1 MSANTKAD
9 FDLNIHNYNF
19 NEMLNLF
26 KIHDIGSDDKKY
38 YKYKMDEKLAGIKE
52 KYSKEIYKFF
62 YKSKMIILSIFN
74 LLHNNIIKN
83 NNNEIEG
90 YVNYLKNMK
99 NLEVYIDREDELYSK
114 LVNDNQYKIKIIDS
128 DENTVTN
135 SVFNLNLNTPYK
147 NTNSGRVD
155 PSLNGK
161 NNTNFIVNSQINEIS
176 PGDLN
181 SVKRIT
187 QLFNL
192 NLNSCFRNNY
202 YQSNPCDFLYM
213 IPSEIKNVTAMRLVS
228 IEIPNSWYLFSNL
241 KKNNVFEIVFN
252 VPASFNNNNNNNNNS
267 NNHKTHNK
275 PHPQHPQH
283 TTCAYVI
290 EIPEGNYDTETLQ
303 DFLNSTY
310 FYQAPSS
317 SEYKKTYLK
326 YIKFSI
332 NKYNLKTTFEL
343 VNLPKSATSSN
354 HDDDDDDDEDE
365 IFSEKDRLRFSLKF
379 SQGINQNIM
388 NTFGWIVG
396 FRSGNY
402 INIDESITSEGLF
415 DAGGDRYIYV
425 CINDFQYN
433 NNPLNMVCFDK
444 SVFNEDVIAKIP
456 MVNGKLSLII
466 NDNNNA
472 LAKVRRYNGPVNLS
486 RLQIKI
492 VDHFG
497 TIIDLNNMDFSM
509 TIELQLLY
517 ENFNFKN
524 VTY

>member
-1 MSANTKAD
+1 MNSTTKND
-9 FDLNIHNYNF
+9 SPEFDLNINNYNF
-19 NEMLNLF
+19 KEILNLF

-38 YKYKMDEKLAGIKE
+38 YKYKMDENLAGIKE
-52 KYSKEIYKFF
+52 KFSKEIYNFF

-99 NLEVYIDREDELYSK
+99 NLEIYIDREDDLYNK
-114 LVNDNQYKIKIIDS
+114 IITDNQYS
-128 DENTVTN
+128 ASN
-135 SVFNLNLNTPYK
+135 SIFNLNLNTPY
-147 NTNSGRVD
+147 NNIHNGRVD
-155 PSLNGK
+155 PSLNNK
-161 NNTNFIVNSQINEIS
+161 NNTNVVFNTAVNEIS

-187 QLFNL
+187 QLLNL

-241 KKNNVFEIVFN
+241 KKNNVFEITFN
-252 VPASFNNNNNNNNNS
+252 VPANFNNNG
-267 NNHKTHNK
+267 TTTD
-275 PHPQHPQH
+275 
-283 TTCAYVI
+283 TTCGYII

-303 DFLNSTY
+303 EFLNSTY

-332 NKYNLKTTFEL
+332 NKYSLKSTFEL
-343 VNLPKSATSSN
+343 IDVNSSSSN
-354 HDDDDDDDEDE
+354 VTSANGVNIINDTDIDNDN
-365 IFSEKDRLRFSLKF
+365 ICNEKDLIRFSLRF

-388 NTFGWIVG
+388 NTFGWIIG
-396 FRSGNY
+396 FRTGNY

-444 SVFNEDVIAKIP
+444 SIFNEDVIAKIP

-466 NDNNNA
+466 NDNDNA

-497 TIIDLNNMDFSM
+497 SIIDLNNMDFSM
-509 TIELQLLY
+509 TLELQLLY

-524 VTY
+524 VSY

>member
-1 MSANTKAD
+1 MSADNNPD
-9 FDLNIHNYNF
+9 FDLNLDNYNF

-26 KIHDIGSDDKKY
+26 KIRDIGSDDKKY
-38 YKYKMDEKLAGIKE
+38 YKYKMDEKMAGIKE
-52 KYSKEIYKFF
+52 KYSKEIYNFF

-99 NLEVYIDREDELYSK
+99 NLEVYIEKEEDLYSK
-114 LVNDNQYKIKIIDS
+114 ILNDNQYKIKIIDS
-128 DENTVTN
+128 DENSISN

-147 NTNSGRVD
+147 NTHSGRVD

-161 NNTNFIVNSQINEIS
+161 NNTNLIVNSQINEIS

-187 QLFNL
+187 QLLNL

-202 YQSNPCDFLYM
+202 YQSNPCDYLYM

-252 VPASFNNNNNNNNNS
+252 VPASFNNNNANLNAAN
-267 NNHKTHNK
+267 
-275 PHPQHPQH
+275 
-283 TTCAYVI
+283 TTCGYVI
-290 EIPEGNYDTETLQ
+290 EIPEGNYDTESLQ
-303 DFLNSTY
+303 EFLNSTY
-310 FYQAPSS
+310 FYEAPSS

-343 VNLPKSATSSN
+343 VNLPKSFTSS
-354 HDDDDDDDEDE
+354 HDSDDEDE
-365 IFSEKDRLRFSLKF
+365 IFSEKERLRFALKF

-444 SVFNEDVIAKIP
+444 SIFNEDVIAKIP

>member
-1 MSANTKAD
+1 MSTNTD
-9 FDLNIHNYNF
+9 FDLSLDNYNF
-19 NEMLNLF
+19 NELLNLF

-52 KYSKEIYKFF
+52 KYSKDIYNFF

-99 NLEVYIDREDELYSK
+99 NLEIYLDREDDLYNKIVS
-114 LVNDNQYKIKIIDS
+114 DNQYKIKILDS
-128 DENTVTN
+128 DQN
-135 SVFNLNLNTPYK
+135 SVSNSIFNLNLNTPYK
-147 NTNSGRVD
+147 NTNTGRVD
-155 PSLNGK
+155 PTLNDK
-161 NNTNFIVNSQINEIS
+161 NNTNFIVNSQINEIT

-181 SVKRIT
+181 SVKRII

-202 YQSNPCDFLYM
+202 YQSSPCDFLYI
-213 IPSEIKNVTAMRLVS
+213 IPSEIKNVTSMRLAS
-228 IEIPNSWYLFSNL
+228 IEIPNSWYLLSNL

-252 VPASFNNNNNNNNNS
+252 IPANFNNNGTNTN
-267 NNHKTHNK
+267 
-275 PHPQHPQH
+275 
-283 TTCAYVI
+283 TTCGYVI
-290 EIPEGNYDTETLQ
+290 EIPEGNYDSEKLE

-310 FYQAPSS
+310 FYEAPTG
-317 SEYKKTYLK
+317 SEYKKTYLN

-332 NKYNLKTTFEL
+332 NKYNLKSTFEL
-343 VNLPKSATSSN
+343 INLPEPTNSN
-354 HDDDDDDDEDE
+354 NDN
-365 IFSEKDRLRFSLKF
+365 ICSEKDYLRFSLKF

-388 NTFGWIVG
+388 NTFGWVIG

-402 INIDESITSEGLF
+402 INIDESITSEALF
-415 DAGGDRYIYV
+415 DGGGDRYIYV

-433 NNPLNMVCFDK
+433 TNPLNMVCFDK
-444 SVFNEDVIAKIP
+444 STFNEDVIAKIP
-456 MVNGKLSLII
+456 MVNGKLSLVI
-466 NDNNNA
+466 NDNNNP

-497 TIIDLNNMDFSM
+497 TIIDLNNMDFSF
-509 TIELQLLY
+509 TLELQLLY

-524 VTY
+524 VTS

>member
-1 MSANTKAD
+1 MSNNSPD
-9 FDLNIHNYNF
+9 FDLNIENYNF
-19 NEMLNLF
+19 NELLNLF

-52 KYSKEIYKFF
+52 KYSKEIYNFF

-99 NLEVYIDREDELYSK
+99 NLDIYIDKEDDLYSK
-114 LVNDNQYKIKIIDS
+114 IVNDNQYKIKIIDT
-128 DENTVTN
+128 DENSVTN
-135 SVFNLNLNTPYK
+135 SIFNLNLNTPYT

-155 PSLNGK
+155 PSLNNK
-161 NNTNFIVNSQINEIS
+161 NNTNLIVNSQINEIS

-228 IEIPNSWYLFSNL
+228 IEIPNSWYLLSNL

-252 VPASFNNNNNNNNNS
+252 VPANFNA
-267 NNHKTHNK
+267 T
-275 PHPQHPQH
+275 PTTTT
-283 TTCAYVI
+283 TTCGYVI

-303 DFLNSTY
+303 DYLNSTY
-310 FYQAPSS
+310 FYEAPSS

-332 NKYNLKTTFEL
+332 NKIIHL
-343 VNLPKSATSSN
+343 
-354 HDDDDDDDEDE
+354 
-365 IFSEKDRLRFSLKF
+365 
-379 SQGINQNIM
+379 
-388 NTFGWIVG
+388 FG
-396 FRSGNY
+396 
-402 INIDESITSEGLF
+402 
-415 DAGGDRYIYV
+415 
-425 CINDFQYN
+425 
-433 NNPLNMVCFDK
+433 
-444 SVFNEDVIAKIP
+444 
-456 MVNGKLSLII
+456 
-466 NDNNNA
+466 
-472 LAKVRRYNGPVNLS
+472 
-486 RLQIKI
+486 
-492 VDHFG
+492 
-497 TIIDLNNMDFSM
+497 
-509 TIELQLLY
+509 
-517 ENFNFKN
+517 
-524 VTY
+524 

>member
-1 MSANTKAD
+1 
-9 FDLNIHNYNF
+9 
-19 NEMLNLF
+19 
-26 KIHDIGSDDKKY
+26 
-38 YKYKMDEKLAGIKE
+38 
-52 KYSKEIYKFF
+52 
-62 YKSKMIILSIFN
+62 
-74 LLHNNIIKN
+74 
-83 NNNEIEG
+83 
-90 YVNYLKNMK
+90 
-99 NLEVYIDREDELYSK
+99 
-114 LVNDNQYKIKIIDS
+114 
-128 DENTVTN
+128 
-135 SVFNLNLNTPYK
+135 
-147 NTNSGRVD
+147 
-155 PSLNGK
+155 
-161 NNTNFIVNSQINEIS
+161 
-176 PGDLN
+176 
-181 SVKRIT
+181 
-187 QLFNL
+187 
-192 NLNSCFRNNY
+192 
-202 YQSNPCDFLYM
+202 M

-228 IEIPNSWYLFSNL
+228 IEIPNSWYLLSNL

-252 VPASFNNNNNNNNNS
+252 VPANFNNATNATNA
-267 NNHKTHNK
+267 
-275 PHPQHPQH
+275 
-283 TTCAYVI
+283 TTCGYVI

-303 DFLNSTY
+303 DYLNSTY
-310 FYQAPSS
+310 FYEAPSS

-332 NKYNLKTTFEL
+332 NKYTLKSTFEL
-343 VNLPKSATSSN
+343 INLPSSSSSSSN
-354 HDDDDDDDEDE
+354 EHDD
-365 IFSEKDRLRFSLKF
+365 ICNEKDRLRFSLKF

-388 NTFGWIVG
+388 NTFGWIIG
-396 FRSGNY
+396 FRTGNY

-497 TIIDLNNMDFSM
+497 SIIDLNNMDFSM
-509 TIELQLLY
+509 TLELQLLY

>member
-1 MSANTKAD
+1 MGDCNDSSHALMS
-9 FDLNIHNYNF
+9 
-19 NEMLNLF
+19 
-26 KIHDIGSDDKKY
+26 
-38 YKYKMDEKLAGIKE
+38 
-52 KYSKEIYKFF
+52 
-62 YKSKMIILSIFN
+62 
-74 LLHNNIIKN
+74 LL
-83 NNNEIEG
+83 
-90 YVNYLKNMK
+90 NYLPSF
-99 NLEVYIDREDELYSK
+99 L
-114 LVNDNQYKIKIIDS
+114 
-128 DENTVTN
+128 
-135 SVFNLNLNTPYK
+135 VFNLNLNTPYK
-147 NTNSGRVD
+147 NTHSGRVD

-176 PGDLN
+176 PGELN

-192 NLNSCFRNNY
+192 NLNSCFRSNY

-213 IPSEIKNVTAMRLVS
+213 IPSEIKNVTSMRLVS
-228 IEIPNSWYLFSNL
+228 IEIPNSWYLFSNV
-241 KKNNVFEIVFN
+241 KKNNVFEIVFS
-252 VPASFNNNNNNNNNS
+252 VPANFNNNGTNTN
-267 NNHKTHNK
+267 
-275 PHPQHPQH
+275 
-283 TTCAYVI
+283 TTCGYVI

-310 FYQAPSS
+310 FYEAPSS

-332 NKYNLKTTFEL
+332 NKYNLKSTFEFI
-343 VNLPKSATSSN
+343 NLPTEPN
-354 HDDDDDDDEDE
+354 DDD
-365 IFSEKDRLRFSLKF
+365 ICNEKDRLRFSLKF

-388 NTFGWIVG
+388 NTFGWIIG
-396 FRSGNY
+396 FRTGNY

-509 TIELQLLY
+509 TLELQLLY

>member
-1 MSANTKAD
+1 MSSRMISNNNTANNPD
-9 FDLNIHNYNF
+9 FDLNINNYNF
-19 NEMLNLF
+19 NELLTLF

-52 KYSKEIYKFF
+52 KFSKEIYNFF

-99 NLEVYIDREDELYSK
+99 NLDIYIDREDDLYNKIVSE
-114 LVNDNQYKIKIIDS
+114 NQYKIQILDS
-128 DENTVTN
+128 DQNSATN
-135 SVFNLNLNTPYK
+135 SIFSLNLNTPYN
-147 NTNSGRVD
+147 NTHSGRVD
-155 PSLNGK
+155 PSLNNK
-161 NNTNFIVNSQINEIS
+161 NNTNFIVNSQINEIT

-187 QLFNL
+187 QVLNL

-213 IPSEIKNVTAMRLVS
+213 IPSEIKNVTSMRLAS

-252 VPASFNNNNNNNNNS
+252 VPANFNNNNTNS
-267 NNHKTHNK
+267 F
-275 PHPQHPQH
+275 
-283 TTCAYVI
+283 TTCGYVI
-290 EIPEGNYDTETLQ
+290 EIPEGNYDSEKLQ

-310 FYQAPSS
+310 FYEAPSS
-317 SEYKKTYLK
+317 SEYKKTYLN
-326 YIKFSI
+326 YIKFTI
-332 NKYNLKTTFEL
+332 DKYKLKSTFEL
-343 VNLPKSATSSN
+343 VNLPRALN
-354 HDDDDDDDEDE
+354 DD
-365 IFSEKDRLRFSLKF
+365 ICNEKDLLRFSLKF

-388 NTFGWIVG
+388 NTFGWIIG
-396 FRSGNY
+396 FRAGNY
-402 INIDESITSEGLF
+402 INIDESITSEALF
-415 DAGGDRYIYV
+415 DGGGDRYIYI

-433 NNPLNMVCFDK
+433 TNPVNMVCFDK
-444 SVFNEDVIAKIP
+444 SIFNEDVIAKIP

-466 NDNNNA
+466 NDNNNP

-486 RLQIKI
+486 KIQIKI

-509 TIELQLLY
+509 TLELQLLY

-524 VTY
+524 VTS

>member
-1 MSANTKAD
+1 MSTASTANPD
-9 FDLNIHNYNF
+9 FDLNINNYNF

-26 KIHDIGSDDKKY
+26 KISDIGSDDKKY

-52 KYSKEIYKFF
+52 KYSNNIYNFF

-99 NLEVYIDREDELYSK
+99 NLDIYIDREDELYNKIVS
-114 LVNDNQYKIKIIDS
+114 DNQYKIKILDS
-128 DENTVTN
+128 EQN
-135 SVFNLNLNTPYK
+135 SISNSIFNLNLNTPYK
-147 NTNSGRVD
+147 NTHGGRID
-155 PSLNGK
+155 PSLNDK

-187 QLFNL
+187 QLLNL

-202 YQSNPCDFLYM
+202 YQSNPCDFLYI
-213 IPSEIKNVTAMRLVS
+213 IPSEIKNVTSMRLAS
-228 IEIPNSWYLFSNL
+228 IEIPNSWYLFSNI

-252 VPASFNNNNNNNNNS
+252 VPANFNGTTANA
-267 NNHKTHNK
+267 
-275 PHPQHPQH
+275 
-283 TTCAYVI
+283 TTCSYVI
-290 EIPEGNYDTETLQ
+290 EIPEGNYDSEKLQ

-310 FYQAPSS
+310 FYEAPTS
-317 SEYKKTYLK
+317 SEYKNSYLK

-332 NKYNLKTTFEL
+332 NKYNLKSTFEL
-343 VNLPKSATSSN
+343 INLPEQTN
-354 HDDDDDDDEDE
+354 IDNDN
-365 IFSEKDRLRFSLKF
+365 ICSEKDYLRFSLKF

-388 NTFGWIVG
+388 NTFGWTIG

-402 INIDESITSEGLF
+402 INIDESVTSEALF
-415 DAGGDRYIYV
+415 DGGGDRYIYV

-433 NNPLNMVCFDK
+433 TNPLNMVCFDK
-444 SVFNEDVIAKIP
+444 SIFNEDVIAKIP

-466 NDNNNA
+466 NDNSNP
-472 LAKVRRYNGPVNLS
+472 LAKVRRYNGPINLS

-497 TIIDLNNMDFSM
+497 TIIDLNNMDFSL
-509 TIELQLLY
+509 TLELQLLY

-524 VTY
+524 VTS

>member
-1 MSANTKAD
+1 MSATTNPN
-9 FDLNIHNYNF
+9 FDLNLDNYNF

-38 YKYKMDEKLAGIKE
+38 YKYKMDEKLASIKE
-52 KYSKEIYKFF
+52 NYSKEIYKFF

-83 NNNEIEG
+83 NNNEIES

-99 NLEVYIDREDELYSK
+99 NLDIYIDKEEELYSK
-114 LVNDNQYKIKIIDS
+114 IVNDNQYKIKIIDS
-128 DENTVTN
+128 DENSVTN

-147 NTNSGRVD
+147 NTHSGRVD

-176 PGDLN
+176 PGELN

-192 NLNSCFRNNY
+192 NLNSCFRSNY

-213 IPSEIKNVTAMRLVS
+213 IPSEIKNVTSMRLVS

-241 KKNNVFEIVFN
+241 KKNNVFEIVFD
-252 VPASFNNNNNNNNNS
+252 VPANFNNNGT
-267 NNHKTHNK
+267 KTN
-275 PHPQHPQH
+275 
-283 TTCAYVI
+283 TTCAYII

-303 DFLNSTY
+303 EFLNSSY
-310 FYQAPSS
+310 FYEAPSS

-343 VNLPKSATSSN
+343 VNLPKSSSSSSSTSSISSN
-354 HDDDDDDDEDE
+354 HGDSDDEYD
-365 IFSEKDRLRFSLKF
+365 ICNEKDRLRFSLKF

-388 NTFGWIVG
+388 NTFGWIIG

-402 INIDESITSEGLF
+402 INIDEIIISEGLF

>member
-1 MSANTKAD
+1 MSTIPD
-9 FDLNIHNYNF
+9 FDLNIQNYNF

-26 KIHDIGSDDKKY
+26 KIHDIGTDDKKY
-38 YKYKMDEKLAGIKE
+38 FKYKMDEKIAGIKE
-52 KYSKEIYKFF
+52 KYAKEIYDFF

-83 NNNEIEG
+83 DNNEIEG

-99 NLEVYIDREDELYSK
+99 NLDIYIEREDDLYSK
-114 LVNDNQYKIKIIDS
+114 IVKENQYKIKIVDS
-128 DENTVTN
+128 EGKTTSN
-135 SVFNLNLNTPYK
+135 SVFSLNLNTPYK
-147 NTNSGRVD
+147 DTNSGRVD
-155 PSLNGK
+155 PSLNDK
-161 NNTNFIVNSQINEIS
+161 NNTNFIANSYNNELV
-176 PGDLN
+176 PGNLN
-181 SVKRIT
+181 TVKRIT
-187 QLFNL
+187 QLLNL

-202 YQSNPCDFLYM
+202 YKSNACDFLYM
-213 IPSEIKNVTAMRLVS
+213 IPAEIKNVTAMRLVS

-241 KKNNVFEIVFN
+241 KKNNVFEIEFTIPVGW
-252 VPASFNNNNNNNNNS
+252 PNS
-267 NNHKTHNK
+267 TPNQT
-275 PHPQHPQH
+275 PTPSPS
-283 TTCAYVI
+283 TTCGYII
-290 EIPEGNYDTETLQ
+290 EIPEGNYDSETLQ

-310 FYQAPSS
+310 FYEAPSS
-317 SEYKKTYLK
+317 SQYKKTYLQ

-332 NKYNLKTTFEL
+332 NKYNLKSTFEL
-343 VNLPKSATSSN
+343 VNLPNSITTE
-354 HDDDDDDDEDE
+354 DDICD
-365 IFSEKDRLRFSLKF
+365 EKDILRFSLKF

-402 INIDESITSEGLF
+402 TNIDDIITSEGLF

-433 NNPLNMVCFDK
+433 NNALNMVCFDK
-444 SVFNEDVIAKIP
+444 STFNEDVIAKIP

-466 NDNNNA
+466 NDNNNP
-472 LAKVRRYNGPVNLS
+472 LAKIRRYNGPVNLS

-497 TIIDLNNMDFSM
+497 TVIDLNNMDFSM

-524 VTY
+524 VAC

>member
-1 MSANTKAD
+1 MSNTID
-9 FDLNIHNYNF
+9 FDLNINNYNF
-19 NEMLNLF
+19 NELLNLF

-52 KYSKEIYKFF
+52 KYSKEIYNFF

-83 NNNEIEG
+83 NDNEIEG

-99 NLEVYIDREDELYSK
+99 NLDIYIDKEDDLYSK
-114 LVNDNQYKIKIIDS
+114 IVNDNQYKIKIIDS

-135 SVFNLNLNTPYK
+135 SIFNLNLNTPYK
-147 NTNSGRVD
+147 NTNSGRID
-155 PSLNGK
+155 PSLNNK
-161 NNTNFIVNSQINEIS
+161 NNTNLIVNSQINEIS

-228 IEIPNSWYLFSNL
+228 IEIPNSWYLLSNL

-252 VPASFNNNNNNNNNS
+252 IPANFNNN
-267 NNHKTHNK
+267 T
-275 PHPQHPQH
+275 P
-283 TTCAYVI
+283 TTCGYVI

-310 FYQAPSS
+310 FYEAPSS

-332 NKYNLKTTFEL
+332 NKYNLKSTFEL
-343 VNLPKSATSSN
+343 VNLPSSSSSSN
-354 HDDDDDDDEDE
+354 DDDDICNEA
-365 IFSEKDRLRFSLKF
+365 DRLRFTLKF

-388 NTFGWIVG
+388 NTFGWIIG

-402 INIDESITSEGLF
+402 INIDEIITSEGLF

-497 TIIDLNNMDFSM
+497 TTIDLNNMDFSM
-509 TIELQLLY
+509 TLELQLLY

>member
-52 KYSKEIYKFF
+52 KYSNEIYNFF

-99 NLEVYIDREDELYSK
+99 NLEVYIDREDDLYSK

-128 DENTVTN
+128 DENTTSN
-135 SVFNLNLNTPYK
+135 SIFNLNLNTPYK
-147 NTNSGRVD
+147 NTHSGRVD

-161 NNTNFIVNSQINEIS
+161 NNTNFIVNSQINDIS

-187 QLFNL
+187 QLLNL

-241 KKNNVFEIVFN
+241 KKNNVFEIVFH
-252 VPASFNNNNNNNNNS
+252 VPASFNNNT
-267 NNHKTHNK
+267 NHNKHNAANKPKTHNSSD
-275 PHPQHPQH
+275 

-310 FYQAPSS
+310 FYEAPSS

-343 VNLPKSATSSN
+343 VNLPKSTITENDSE
-354 HDDDDDDDEDE
+354 DGDEDD

-402 INIDESITSEGLF
+402 VNIDESVTSEGLF

>member
-1 MSANTKAD
+1 MSTSTTNLD
-9 FDLNIHNYNF
+9 FDLNINNYNF
-19 NEMLNLF
+19 NELLTLF

-52 KYSKEIYKFF
+52 KFSKEIYNFF

-99 NLEVYIDREDELYSK
+99 NLDIYIDREDDLYNK
-114 LVNDNQYKIKIIDS
+114 IVNDNQYKIQILDS
-128 DENTVTN
+128 DQNSATN
-135 SVFNLNLNTPYK
+135 SIFSLNLNTPYN
-147 NTNSGRVD
+147 NTHSGRVD
-155 PSLNGK
+155 PSLNNK

-187 QLFNL
+187 QLLNL

-213 IPSEIKNVTAMRLVS
+213 IPSEIKNVTSMRLVS

-252 VPASFNNNNNNNNNS
+252 VPANFNNNNTKS
-267 NNHKTHNK
+267 
-275 PHPQHPQH
+275 P
-283 TTCAYVI
+283 TTCGYVI
-290 EIPEGNYDTETLQ
+290 EIPEGNYDSEKLQ

-310 FYQAPSS
+310 FYEAPSS
-317 SEYKKTYLK
+317 SEYKKTYLN
-326 YIKFSI
+326 YIKFTI
-332 NKYNLKTTFEL
+332 NKYNLKSTFEF
-343 VNLPKSATSSN
+343 VNLPTSVA
-354 HDDDDDDDEDE
+354 DD
-365 IFSEKDRLRFSLKF
+365 ICNEKDLLRFSLKF

-388 NTFGWIVG
+388 NTFGWIIG

-402 INIDESITSEGLF
+402 INIDETITSEALF
-415 DAGGDRYIYV
+415 DGGGDRYIYV

-433 NNPLNMVCFDK
+433 TNPVNMVCFDK
-444 SVFNEDVIAKIP
+444 SIFNEDVIAKIP

-466 NDNNNA
+466 NDNNNP
-472 LAKVRRYNGPVNLS
+472 LTKLRRYNGPVNLS
-486 RLQIKI
+486 KLQIKI

-509 TIELQLLY
+509 TLELQLLY

-524 VTY
+524 VTS

>member
-1 MSANTKAD
+1 MSSNTNPD

-26 KIHDIGSDDKKY
+26 KIHDIGTDDKKY

-52 KYSKEIYKFF
+52 KYSNEIYKFF

-99 NLEVYIDREDELYSK
+99 NLEVYIDREDDLYSK

-147 NTNSGRVD
+147 NTHSGRVD

-187 QLFNL
+187 QLLNL

-252 VPASFNNNNNNNNNS
+252 VPARFNDAKPNANAKP
-267 NNHKTHNK
+267 KT
-275 PHPQHPQH
+275 PHTPY

-310 FYQAPSS
+310 FYEAPSS

-343 VNLPKSATSSN
+343 VNLPSSSSSTSSTSTTSSKP
-354 HDDDDDDDEDE
+354 DDSDDEDD

-497 TIIDLNNMDFSM
+497 TTIDLNNMDFSM

>member
-1 MSANTKAD
+1 MTAVNNPD
-9 FDLNIHNYNF
+9 FDLNLDNYNF

-38 YKYKMDEKLAGIKE
+38 YKYKMDEKIAGIKE
-52 KYSKEIYKFF
+52 KYSKEIYNFF

-99 NLEVYIDREDELYSK
+99 NLEVYIDKEDDLYSK

-135 SVFNLNLNTPYK
+135 SLFNLNLNTPYK
-147 NTNSGRVD
+147 NTHSGRVD

-161 NNTNFIVNSQINEIS
+161 NNTNLIVNSQINEIS

-187 QLFNL
+187 QLLNL

-202 YQSNPCDFLYM
+202 YQSNPCDYLYM

-252 VPASFNNNNNNNNNS
+252 VPARFNNNNNNNNNA
-267 NNHKTHNK
+267 NPNTAN
-275 PHPQHPQH
+275 
-283 TTCAYVI
+283 TTCGYVI

-303 DFLNSTY
+303 EFLNSTY
-310 FYQAPSS
+310 FYEAPSS

-343 VNLPKSATSSN
+343 VNLPKSFTSS
-354 HDDDDDDDEDE
+354 HDSDDDDEDE
-365 IFSEKDRLRFSLKF
+365 IFSETDRLRFALKF

-396 FRSGNY
+396 FRTGNY
-402 INIDESITSEGLF
+402 INIDESVTSEGLF

-509 TIELQLLY
+509 TLELQLLY

>member
-1 MSANTKAD
+1 MSSITD
-9 FDLNIHNYNF
+9 FDLNINNYNF

-38 YKYKMDEKLAGIKE
+38 YKHKMDEKLAGIKE
-52 KYSKEIYKFF
+52 KYTKDIYDFF
-62 YKSKMIILSIFN
+62 CKSKMIILSIFN
-74 LLHNNIIKN
+74 LLHNNIIKD
-83 NNNEIEG
+83 NNEIEG

-99 NLEVYIDREDELYSK
+99 TLNIYLDKEDDLYNKIVSE
-114 LVNDNQYKIKIIDS
+114 NQYKIKILDS
-128 DENTVTN
+128 DQNTVSN

-147 NTNSGRVD
+147 NTHSGRVD
-155 PSLNGK
+155 PTLNDK
-161 NNTNFIVNSQINEIS
+161 NNTNFIVNSQINDIS

-187 QLFNL
+187 QLLNL

-202 YQSNPCDFLYM
+202 YQSNPCDFLYI
-213 IPSEIKNVTAMRLVS
+213 IPSEIKNVTAMRVAS
-228 IEIPNSWYLFSNL
+228 IEIPNSWYLFSNI

-252 VPASFNNNNNNNNNS
+252 VPANYDNNGT
-267 NNHKTHNK
+267 KTN
-275 PHPQHPQH
+275 
-283 TTCAYVI
+283 TSCSYII
-290 EIPEGNYDTETLQ
+290 EIPEGNYDSEKLQ

-310 FYQAPSS
+310 FYEAPSGS
-317 SEYKKTYLK
+317 QYKKTYLK

-332 NKYNLKTTFEL
+332 NKSNLKSTFEL
-343 VNLPKSATSSN
+343 INLLSSSSSLSSTSSN
-354 HDDDDDDDEDE
+354 NNNDDD
-365 IFSEKDRLRFSLKF
+365 ILSEKERLRFSLKF
-379 SQGINQNIM
+379 TQGINQNIM
-388 NTFGWIVG
+388 NTFGWIIG

-402 INIDESITSEGLF
+402 INIDEAITSEALF
-415 DAGGDRYIYV
+415 DGGGDRYIYV

-433 NNPLNMVCFDK
+433 TNPLNMVCFDK

-466 NDNNNA
+466 NDNNNP
-472 LAKVRRYNGPVNLS
+472 LVKVRRYNGPVNLS

-497 TIIDLNNMDFSM
+497 TIIDLNNMDFSL
-509 TIELQLLY
+509 TLELQLLY

-524 VTY
+524 VSY

>member
-1 MSANTKAD
+1 MSTNTD
-9 FDLNIHNYNF
+9 FDLSLDNYNF
-19 NEMLNLF
+19 NELLNLF

-52 KYSKEIYKFF
+52 KYSKDIYNFF

-83 NNNEIEG
+83 NNNEIES

-99 NLEVYIDREDELYSK
+99 NLEIYLDREDDLYNKIVS
-114 LVNDNQYKIKIIDS
+114 DNQYKIKILDS
-128 DENTVTN
+128 DQN
-135 SVFNLNLNTPYK
+135 SVSNSIFNINLNTPYK

-155 PSLNGK
+155 PTLNDK
-161 NNTNFIVNSQINEIS
+161 NNTNFIVNSQINEIT

-181 SVKRIT
+181 SVKRII

-202 YQSNPCDFLYM
+202 YQSSPCDFLYM
-213 IPSEIKNVTAMRLVS
+213 IPSEIKNVTSMRLAS
-228 IEIPNSWYLFSNL
+228 IEIPNSWYLLSNL
-241 KKNNVFEIVFN
+241 KKNNVFEIVFS
-252 VPASFNNNNNNNNNS
+252 VPANFNNNGTS
-267 NNHKTHNK
+267 NT
-275 PHPQHPQH
+275 

-290 EIPEGNYDTETLQ
+290 EIPEGNYDSEKLQ
-303 DFLNSTY
+303 DYLNSSY
-310 FYQAPSS
+310 FYEAPTG
-317 SEYKKTYLK
+317 SEYKKTYLN

-332 NKYNLKTTFEL
+332 NKYNLKSTFEL
-343 VNLPKSATSSN
+343 INLPESKNSN
-354 HDDDDDDDEDE
+354 NDN
-365 IFSEKDRLRFSLKF
+365 ICSEKDYLRFSLKF

-388 NTFGWIVG
+388 NTFGWVIG

-402 INIDESITSEGLF
+402 INIDESITSEALF
-415 DAGGDRYIYV
+415 DGGGDRYIYV

-433 NNPLNMVCFDK
+433 TNPLNMVCFDK
-444 SVFNEDVIAKIP
+444 STFNEDVIAKIP

-466 NDNNNA
+466 NDNNNP

-497 TIIDLNNMDFSM
+497 TVIDLNNMDFSF
-509 TIELQLLY
+509 TLELQLLY

-524 VTY
+524 VTS